1 MIDLERLKE
10 NLVRVRVTMASA
22 AARSG
27 RPVEAAR
34 LVAVTKTVGSEEI
47 AALAGLGQRDFG
59 ESRVEQLILRAAE
72 ADAAGLGAR
81 WHMIGHLQRRKV
93 RDLLPSGALIHGL
106 DSWRLAEEIEKR
118 AAEIFN
124 PSPLG
129 DGGPGAPGP
138 GEGLRPETVSLSK
151 IAILLEVNIS
161 GEEQK
166 YGLWPDEIAE
176 VVEQLAGLAQVDLR
190 GLMTMAP
197 LAAEAELSRPVFC
210 ALRELRD
217 RINAAGVYPRPL
229 VELSMGMSQ
238 DYAVAVEEGATLVR
252 VGTALFE

>member
-1 MIDLERLKE
+1 MIDPFLLKD
-10 NLVRVRVTMASA
+10 NLARVRQRISDA

-27 RPVEAAR
+27 RAGEAVR

-47 AALAGLGQRDFG
+47 AALAALGQRDFG
-59 ESRVEQLILRAAE
+59 ESRAEQLAARAAE
-72 ADAAGLGAR
+72 AEAAGLGAR

-93 RDLLPSGALIHGL
+93 RDLLASGALIHGL
-106 DSWRLAEEIEKR
+106 DSMSLAEEIEKR
-118 AAEIFN
+118 AAE
-124 PSPLG
+124 
-129 DGGPGAPGP
+129 A
-138 GEGLRPETVSLSK
+138 GLATVGV
-151 IAILLEVNIS
+151 LLEVNIS

-166 YGLWPDEIAE
+166 YGLWPDEVEE
-176 VVEQLAGLAQVDLR
+176 VVVELAGLAHLDLR

-197 LAAEAELSRPVFC
+197 QADDAESARPVFRG
-210 ALRELRD
+210 LRELRD